1 MLVMLKSLLNKSLDL
16 NRIIYSNVLWNIIAI
31 NHRCLLFSQGSPMNA
46 SFFNV
51 PAGSPLALTLS
62 PFLSLVKTI
71 THLASLRSAYILLFT
86 TLLHHS
92 SSLCKVYTGFQKQ
105 SQNTWCW
112 AAVVLTSV
120 PLCYTVT
127 RIAWCLIQGDS
138 DFQTE
143 LHMST
148 VV

>member
-1 MLVMLKSLLNKSLDL
+1 MLVMLKSILNNSLNR
-16 NRIIYSNVLWNIIAI
+16 NRIIYSNVLWNIIPF
-31 NHRCLLFSQGSPMNA
+31 NQRCLLFLKEVQWMHVSLTFLRG
-46 SFFNV
+46 V
-51 PAGSPLALTLS
+51 PWLS
-62 PFLSLVKTI
+62 CVLLFSLVKTI
-71 THLASLRSAYILLFT
+71 THLASLRSAYILVFT

-92 SSLCKVYTGFQKQ
+92 SSLCKVYTGLQKQ

-127 RIAWCLIQGDS
+127 RIGWCLIQGDS